1 MSMDVKDFNSRIIGL
16 LIISILITIMFLYK
30 FIYLIPL
37 IFIAVLIFQGNKKI
51 FSYISRHT
59 RQIQTYNIEDGVFYS
74 EKKASA
80 VLIIDD
86 IQMDYKDFTNS
97 NLKSYISSFYKI
109 LDIAKDINI
118 VLKKESFDKN
128 AYVESLSQKMQA
140 LRIMIDSDPSNEKAK
155 RKLELMETIIS
166 RIESGENP
174 FKYEMYIIVN
184 SKDKNSAL
192 ATASMI
198 RQGLEGLGIK
208 TRIATLN
215 EIQELLKDFFR
226 SKLNLNKIVLPT
238 QIPYLTPISIEK
250 KPSNGIIIDG
260 ILLGKDPNNSLVF
273 WNIAKSQNTH
283 LLIVGPTGSGKTEF
297 LIWLSTLLS
306 VIYGGTIILFDI
318 KGDIKHRLSKYK
330 VPFQLINPLFYRLGL
345 LDEYEIP
352 IKIKLLQIEKI
363 LLNSFRLS
371 KFSSSILY
379 TYLNRLIDTSYL
391 KYRIK
396 WKDLEKYLNELNDFQ
411 LKYYLSKLINILSSM
426 EDSELPP
433 LLNGVSE
440 NEINVIDLTL
450 IKSEEIKRLIIYSVL
465 QEVYNK
471 FSLEKI
477 YDIPRVFLVLD
488 EAWTILKNESED
500 YPIVVDLVK
509 RGRGH
514 GISIIMATQNLEDLG
529 DLATIYLDN
538 IGVVVFMNNGDKKFW
553 EEVRRFVNVDDDT
566 LSNNLM
572 FMGRGE
578 ALVRF
583 LGDPRPIVI
592 RLGNLASSSL

>member
-1 MSMDVKDFNSRIIGL
+1 MDVKDFNSRIIGL

-37 IFIAVLIFQGNKKI
+37 IFITVLIFQGNKKI

-74 EKKASA
+74 KKKASA

-260 ILLGKDPNNSLVF
+260 
-273 WNIAKSQNTH
+273 
-283 LLIVGPTGSGKTEF
+283 
-297 LIWLSTLLS
+297 
-306 VIYGGTIILFDI
+306 
-318 KGDIKHRLSKYK
+318 
-330 VPFQLINPLFYRLGL
+330 
-345 LDEYEIP
+345 
-352 IKIKLLQIEKI
+352 
-363 LLNSFRLS
+363 
-371 KFSSSILY
+371 
-379 TYLNRLIDTSYL
+379 
-391 KYRIK
+391 
-396 WKDLEKYLNELNDFQ
+396 
-411 LKYYLSKLINILSSM
+411 
-426 EDSELPP
+426 
-433 LLNGVSE
+433 
-440 NEINVIDLTL
+440 
-450 IKSEEIKRLIIYSVL
+450 
-465 QEVYNK
+465 
-471 FSLEKI
+471 
-477 YDIPRVFLVLD
+477 
-488 EAWTILKNESED
+488 
-500 YPIVVDLVK
+500 
-509 RGRGH
+509 
-514 GISIIMATQNLEDLG
+514 
-529 DLATIYLDN
+529 
-538 IGVVVFMNNGDKKFW
+538 
-553 EEVRRFVNVDDDT
+553 
-566 LSNNLM
+566 
-572 FMGRGE
+572 
-578 ALVRF
+578 
-583 LGDPRPIVI
+583 
-592 RLGNLASSSL
+592 

>member
-1 MSMDVKDFNSRIIGL
+1 M
-16 LIISILITIMFLYK
+16 
-30 FIYLIPL
+30 
-37 IFIAVLIFQGNKKI
+37 
-51 FSYISRHT
+51 
-59 RQIQTYNIEDGVFYS
+59 YNIEDGVFYS

-128 AYVESLSQKMQA
+128 SYVESLSQKMQA

-215 EIQELLKDFFR
+215 EIRELLKDFFR
-226 SKLNLNKIVLPT
+226 SKLNFNKIVLPT

-250 KPSNGIIIDG
+250 KPNNGIIIDG
-260 ILLGKDPNNSLVF
+260 ILLGKDPNNNSLVF
-273 WNIAKSQNTH
+273 WNITKSQNTH

-297 LIWLSTLLS
+297 LIWLSTLLN

-379 TYLNRLIDTSYL
+379 TYLNRLIDTGYL
-391 KYRIK
+391 KYRIM
-396 WKDLEKYLNELNDFQ
+396 WKDLEKYLDELNDFQ
-411 LKYYLSKLINILSSM
+411 LKYYLGKLINILSSM

-433 LLNGVSE
+433 LLHGISE

-450 IKSEEIKRLIIYSVL
+450 IKSEEVKRLIIYSVL
-465 QEVYNK
+465 QEIYNK

-477 YDIPRVFLVLD
+477 YDMSRVFLVLD

-529 DLATIYLDN
+529 DLVNIYLDN

-553 EEVRRFVNVDDDT
+553 EEVRRFVNVDNDT

-592 RLGNLASSSL
+592 RLGNLASSTL

>member
-1 MSMDVKDFNSRIIGL
+1 MDVKDFNSRIIGL

>member
-1 MSMDVKDFNSRIIGL
+1 MDVKDFNSRIIGL
-16 LIISILITIMFLYK
+16 LIISIFITIMFLYK
-30 FIYLIPL
+30 LIYLIPL
-37 IFIAVLIFQGNKKI
+37 IIIAVLMFQSNKKI

-59 RQIQTYNIEDGVFYS
+59 RQIQMYNIEDGVFYS

-128 AYVESLSQKMQA
+128 SYVESLSQKMQA

-215 EIQELLKDFFR
+215 EIRELLKDFFR
-226 SKLNLNKIVLPT
+226 SKLNFNKIVLPT

-250 KPSNGIIIDG
+250 KPNNGIIIDG
-260 ILLGKDPNNSLVF
+260 ILLGKDPNNNSLVF
-273 WNIAKSQNTH
+273 WNITKSQNTH

-297 LIWLSTLLS
+297 LIWLSTLLNM
-306 VIYGGTIILFDI
+306 IYGGTIILFDI

-379 TYLNRLIDTSYL
+379 TYLNRLIDTGYL

-396 WKDLEKYLNELNDFQ
+396 WKDLEKYLDELNDFQ
-411 LKYYLSKLINILSSM
+411 LKYYLGKLINILSSM

-433 LLNGVSE
+433 LLHGISE

-450 IKSEEIKRLIIYSVL
+450 IKSEEVKRLIIYSVL
-465 QEVYNK
+465 QEIYNK

-477 YDIPRVFLVLD
+477 YDMSRVFLVLD

-529 DLATIYLDN
+529 DLVNIYLDN

-553 EEVRRFVNVDDDT
+553 EEVRRFVNVDNDT

-592 RLGNLASSSL
+592 RLGNLASSTL

>member
-1 MSMDVKDFNSRIIGL
+1 MDVKDFNSRIIGL
-16 LIISILITIMFLYK
+16 LIISIFITIMFLYK
-30 FIYLIPL
+30 LIYLIPL
-37 IFIAVLIFQGNKKI
+37 IIIAVLMFQSNKKI

-59 RQIQTYNIEDGVFYS
+59 RQIQMYNIEDGVFYS

-128 AYVESLSQKMQA
+128 SYVESLSQKMQA

-226 SKLNLNKIVLPT
+226 SKLNFNKIVLPT

-250 KPSNGIIIDG
+250 KPNNGIIIDG
-260 ILLGKDPNNSLVF
+260 ILLGKDPNNNSLVF
-273 WNIAKSQNTH
+273 WNITKSQNTH

-297 LIWLSTLLS
+297 LIWLSTLLN

-379 TYLNRLIDTSYL
+379 TYLNRLIDTGYL

-396 WKDLEKYLNELNDFQ
+396 WKDLEKYLDELNDFQ
-411 LKYYLSKLINILSSM
+411 LKYYLGKLINILSSM

-433 LLNGVSE
+433 LLHGISE

-450 IKSEEIKRLIIYSVL
+450 IKSEEVKRLIIYSVL
-465 QEVYNK
+465 QEIYNK

-477 YDIPRVFLVLD
+477 YDMSRVFLVLD

-529 DLATIYLDN
+529 DLVNIYLDN

-553 EEVRRFVNVDDDT
+553 EEVRRFVNVDNDT

-592 RLGNLASSSL
+592 RLGNLASSTL

>member
-1 MSMDVKDFNSRIIGL
+1 MDLKDFNLRIAVL
-16 LIISILITIMFLYK
+16 LLISILIAIMFLYK
-30 FIYLIPL
+30 LIYLIPL
-37 IFIAVLIFQGNKKI
+37 AFIVLLIFQSNKKI
-51 FSYISRHT
+51 ISYISKHT
-59 RQIQTYNIEDGVFYS
+59 RQIQGYNIEDGVFYND
-74 EKKASA
+74 KKASA

-97 NLKSYISSFYKI
+97 NLKSHISSFYKI

-128 AYVESLSQKMQA
+128 TYIESLSQKMQA

-155 RKLELMETIIS
+155 RKLELMQNIIS

-174 FKYEMYIIVN
+174 FRYEMYIIVN
-184 SKDKNSAL
+184 SKDKSSAL

-208 TRIATLN
+208 TRIATSN
-215 EIQELLKDFFR
+215 EIQKLIKDFFR
-226 SKLNLNKIVLPT
+226 SKLNLNKVILPT
-238 QIPYLTPISIEK
+238 QIPYLTPMSLEK
-250 KPSNGIIIDG
+250 KPNNSIIMEG
-260 ILLGKDPNNSLVF
+260 LLLGKDHNNNSLVF
-273 WNIAKSQNTH
+273 WNITKSQNTH

-297 LIWLSTLLS
+297 LIWISTLLNL
-306 VIYGGTIILFDI
+306 IYGGTIILFDI
-318 KGDIKHRLSKYK
+318 KGDIKHRLSRYK

-371 KFSSSILY
+371 KFTSSVLY
-379 TYLNRLIDTSYL
+379 TYLNRLIDNGYL
-391 KYRIK
+391 KYRVK
-396 WKDLEKYLNELNDFQ
+396 WKDLEKYLVEVDDLQ
-411 LKYYLSKLINILSSM
+411 LKYYLIKLINILSSI

-433 LLNGVSE
+433 LLHGISE

-450 IKSEEIKRLIIYSVL
+450 VKNEEIKRLIIYSIL
-465 QEVYNK
+465 QELYNK
-471 FSLEKI
+471 YSLEKV
-477 YDIPRVFLVLD
+477 YDMPRVFLVLD
-488 EAWTILKNESED
+488 EAWTILRNESED

-529 DLATIYLDN
+529 NLANIYLDN

-553 EEVRRFVNVDDDT
+553 EEVRRFVNIDDDT

-572 FMGRGE
+572 FMSRGE

-583 LGDPRPIVI
+583 LGDPRPII
-592 RLGNLASSSL
+592 IKLGNLASSSL

>member
-1 MSMDVKDFNSRIIGL
+1 
-16 LIISILITIMFLYK
+16 MFLYK
-30 FIYLIPL
+30 LIYLIPL
-37 IFIAVLIFQGNKKI
+37 IFIAVLMFQSNKKI

-59 RQIQTYNIEDGVFYS
+59 RQIQMYNIEDGVFYS

-128 AYVESLSQKMQA
+128 SYVESLSQKMQA

-215 EIQELLKDFFR
+215 EIRELLKDFFR
-226 SKLNLNKIVLPT
+226 SKLNFNKIVLPT

-250 KPSNGIIIDG
+250 KPNNGIIIDG
-260 ILLGKDPNNSLVF
+260 ILLGKDPNNNSLVF
-273 WNIAKSQNTH
+273 WNITKSQNTH

-297 LIWLSTLLS
+297 LIWLSTLLN

-379 TYLNRLIDTSYL
+379 TYLNRLIDTGYL
-391 KYRIK
+391 KYRIM
-396 WKDLEKYLNELNDFQ
+396 WKDLEKYLDELNDFQ
-411 LKYYLSKLINILSSM
+411 LKYYLGKLINILSSM

-433 LLNGVSE
+433 LLHGISE

-450 IKSEEIKRLIIYSVL
+450 IKSEEVKRLIIYSVL
-465 QEVYNK
+465 QEIYNK

-477 YDIPRVFLVLD
+477 YDMSRVFLVLD

-529 DLATIYLDN
+529 DLVNIYLDN

-553 EEVRRFVNVDDDT
+553 EEVRRFVNVDNDT

-592 RLGNLASSSL
+592 RLGNLASSTL

>member
-1 MSMDVKDFNSRIIGL
+1 MDVKDFNSRIIGL

-37 IFIAVLIFQGNKKI
+37 IFITVLIFQGNKKI

-74 EKKASA
+74 KKKASA

-260 ILLGKDPNNSLVF
+260 ILLGKDPNNNSLVF

-433 LLNGVSE
+433 LLNGISE

-529 DLATIYLDN
+529 DLANIYLDN

>member
-1 MSMDVKDFNSRIIGL
+1 
-16 LIISILITIMFLYK
+16 MFLYK
-30 FIYLIPL
+30 LIYLIPL
-37 IFIAVLIFQGNKKI
+37 IIIAVLMFQSNKKI

-59 RQIQTYNIEDGVFYS
+59 RQIQMYNIEDGVFYS

-128 AYVESLSQKMQA
+128 SYVESLSQKMQA

-226 SKLNLNKIVLPT
+226 SKLNFNKIVLPT

-250 KPSNGIIIDG
+250 KPNNGIIIDG
-260 ILLGKDPNNSLVF
+260 ILLGKDPNNNSLVF
-273 WNIAKSQNTH
+273 WNITKSQNTH

-297 LIWLSTLLS
+297 LIWLSTLLN

-379 TYLNRLIDTSYL
+379 TYLNRLIDTGYL

-396 WKDLEKYLNELNDFQ
+396 WKDLEKYLDELNDFQ
-411 LKYYLSKLINILSSM
+411 LKYYLGKLINILSSM

-433 LLNGVSE
+433 LLHGISE

-450 IKSEEIKRLIIYSVL
+450 IKSEEVKRLIIYSVL
-465 QEVYNK
+465 QEIYNK

-477 YDIPRVFLVLD
+477 YDMSRVFLVLD

-529 DLATIYLDN
+529 DLVNIYLDN

-553 EEVRRFVNVDDDT
+553 EEVRRFVNVDNDT

-592 RLGNLASSSL
+592 RLGNLASSTL

>member
-1 MSMDVKDFNSRIIGL
+1 MDVKDFNSRIIGL
-16 LIISILITIMFLYK
+16 LIISIFITIMFLYK
-30 FIYLIPL
+30 LIYLIPL
-37 IFIAVLIFQGNKKI
+37 IIIAVLMFQSNKKI

-59 RQIQTYNIEDGVFYS
+59 RQIQMYNIEDGVFYS

-128 AYVESLSQKMQA
+128 SYVESLSQKMQA

-215 EIQELLKDFFR
+215 EIRELLKDFFR
-226 SKLNLNKIVLPT
+226 SKLNFNKIVLPT

-250 KPSNGIIIDG
+250 KPNNGIIIDG
-260 ILLGKDPNNSLVF
+260 ILLGKDPNNNSLVF
-273 WNIAKSQNTH
+273 WNITKSQNTH

-297 LIWLSTLLS
+297 LIWLSTLLN

-379 TYLNRLIDTSYL
+379 TYLNRLIDTGYL

-396 WKDLEKYLNELNDFQ
+396 WKDLEKYLDELNDFQ
-411 LKYYLSKLINILSSM
+411 LKYYLGKLINILSSM

-433 LLNGVSE
+433 LLHGISE

-450 IKSEEIKRLIIYSVL
+450 IKSEEVKRLIIYSVL
-465 QEVYNK
+465 QEIYNK

-477 YDIPRVFLVLD
+477 YDISRVFLVLD

-529 DLATIYLDN
+529 DLVNIYLDN

-553 EEVRRFVNVDDDT
+553 EEVRRFVNVDNDT

-592 RLGNLASSSL
+592 RLGNLASSTL

>member
-1 MSMDVKDFNSRIIGL
+1 MDVKDFNSRIIGL
-16 LIISILITIMFLYK
+16 LIISIFITIMFLYK
-30 FIYLIPL
+30 LIYLIPL
-37 IFIAVLIFQGNKKI
+37 IFIAVLMFQSNKKI

-59 RQIQTYNIEDGVFYS
+59 RQIQMYNIEDGVFYS

-128 AYVESLSQKMQA
+128 SYVESLSQKMQA

-215 EIQELLKDFFR
+215 EIRELLKDFFR
-226 SKLNLNKIVLPT
+226 SKLNFNKIVLPT

-250 KPSNGIIIDG
+250 KPNNGIIIDG
-260 ILLGKDPNNSLVF
+260 ILLGKDPNNNSLVF
-273 WNIAKSQNTH
+273 WNITKSQNTH

-297 LIWLSTLLS
+297 LIWLSTLLN

-379 TYLNRLIDTSYL
+379 TYLNRLIDTGYL
-391 KYRIK
+391 KYRIM
-396 WKDLEKYLNELNDFQ
+396 WKDLEKYLDELNDFQ
-411 LKYYLSKLINILSSM
+411 LKYYLGKLINILSSM

-433 LLNGVSE
+433 LLHGISE

-450 IKSEEIKRLIIYSVL
+450 IKSEEVKRLIIYSVL
-465 QEVYNK
+465 QEIYNK

-477 YDIPRVFLVLD
+477 YDMSRVFLVLD

-529 DLATIYLDN
+529 DLVNIYLDN

-553 EEVRRFVNVDDDT
+553 EEVRRFVNVDNDT

-592 RLGNLASSSL
+592 RLGNLASSTL

>member
-1 MSMDVKDFNSRIIGL
+1 MDVKDFNSRIIGL
-16 LIISILITIMFLYK
+16 LIISIFITIMFLYK
-30 FIYLIPL
+30 LIYLIPL
-37 IFIAVLIFQGNKKI
+37 IFIAVLMFQSNKKI

-59 RQIQTYNIEDGVFYS
+59 RQIQMYNIEDGVFYS

-128 AYVESLSQKMQA
+128 SYVESLSQKMQA

-215 EIQELLKDFFR
+215 EIRELLKDFFR
-226 SKLNLNKIVLPT
+226 SKLNFNKIVLPT

-250 KPSNGIIIDG
+250 KPNNGIIIDG
-260 ILLGKDPNNSLVF
+260 ILLGKDPNNNSLVF
-273 WNIAKSQNTH
+273 WNITKSQNTH

-297 LIWLSTLLS
+297 LIWLSTLLN

-379 TYLNRLIDTSYL
+379 TYLNRLIDTGYL
-391 KYRIK
+391 KYRIM
-396 WKDLEKYLNELNDFQ
+396 WKDLEKYLDELNDFQ
-411 LKYYLSKLINILSSM
+411 LKYYLGKLINILSSM

-433 LLNGVSE
+433 LLHGISE

-450 IKSEEIKRLIIYSVL
+450 IKSEEVKRLIIYSVL
-465 QEVYNK
+465 QEIYNK

-477 YDIPRVFLVLD
+477 YDMSRVFFVLD

-529 DLATIYLDN
+529 DLVNIYLDN

-553 EEVRRFVNVDDDT
+553 EEVRRFVNVDNDT

-592 RLGNLASSSL
+592 RLGNLASSTL

>member
-1 MSMDVKDFNSRIIGL
+1 MDVKDFNSRIIGL
-16 LIISILITIMFLYK
+16 LIISIFITIMFLYK
-30 FIYLIPL
+30 LIYLIPL
-37 IFIAVLIFQGNKKI
+37 IIIAVLMFQSNKKI

-59 RQIQTYNIEDGVFYS
+59 RQIQMYNIEDGVFYS

-128 AYVESLSQKMQA
+128 SYVESLSQKMQA

-215 EIQELLKDFFR
+215 EIRELLKDFFR
-226 SKLNLNKIVLPT
+226 SKLNFNKIVLPT

-250 KPSNGIIIDG
+250 KPNNGIIIDG
-260 ILLGKDPNNSLVF
+260 ILLGKDPNNNSLVF
-273 WNIAKSQNTH
+273 WNITKSQNTH

-297 LIWLSTLLS
+297 LIWLSTLLN

-379 TYLNRLIDTSYL
+379 TYLNRLIDTGYL

-396 WKDLEKYLNELNDFQ
+396 WKDLEKYLDELNDFQ
-411 LKYYLSKLINILSSM
+411 LKYYLGKLINILSSM

-433 LLNGVSE
+433 LLHGISE

-450 IKSEEIKRLIIYSVL
+450 IKSEEVKRLIIYSVL
-465 QEVYNK
+465 QEIYNK
-471 FSLEKI
+471 FSLEK
-477 YDIPRVFLVLD
+477 Y
-488 EAWTILKNESED
+488 
-500 YPIVVDLVK
+500 
-509 RGRGH
+509 
-514 GISIIMATQNLEDLG
+514 M
-529 DLATIYLDN
+529 IYL
-538 IGVVVFMNNGDKKFW
+538 
-553 EEVRRFVNVDDDT
+553 EY
-566 LSNNLM
+566 S
-572 FMGRGE
+572 
-578 ALVRF
+578 
-583 LGDPRPIVI
+583 
-592 RLGNLASSSL
+592 

>member
-1 MSMDVKDFNSRIIGL
+1 MDVKDFNSRIIGL
-16 LIISILITIMFLYK
+16 LIISIFITIMFLYK
-30 FIYLIPL
+30 LIYLIPL
-37 IFIAVLIFQGNKKI
+37 IIIAVLMFQSNKKI

-59 RQIQTYNIEDGVFYS
+59 RQIQMYNIEDGVFYS

-128 AYVESLSQKMQA
+128 SYVESLSQKMQA

-215 EIQELLKDFFR
+215 EIRELLKDFFR
-226 SKLNLNKIVLPT
+226 SKLNFNKIVLPT

-250 KPSNGIIIDG
+250 KPNNGIIIDG
-260 ILLGKDPNNSLVF
+260 ILLGKDPNNNSLVF
-273 WNIAKSQNTH
+273 WNITKSQNTH

-297 LIWLSTLLS
+297 LIWLSTLLN

-379 TYLNRLIDTSYL
+379 TYLNRLIDTGYL

-396 WKDLEKYLNELNDFQ
+396 WKDLEKYLDELNDFQ
-411 LKYYLSKLINILSSM
+411 LKYYLGKLINILSSM

-433 LLNGVSE
+433 LLHGISE

-450 IKSEEIKRLIIYSVL
+450 IKSEEVKRLIIYSVL
-465 QEVYNK
+465 QEIYNK

-477 YDIPRVFLVLD
+477 YDMSRVFLVLD

-529 DLATIYLDN
+529 DLVNIYLDN

-553 EEVRRFVNVDDDT
+553 EEVRRFVNVDNDT

-592 RLGNLASSSL
+592 RLGNLASSTL

>member
-1 MSMDVKDFNSRIIGL
+1 MDVKDFNSRIIGL
-16 LIISILITIMFLYK
+16 LIISIFITIMFLYK
-30 FIYLIPL
+30 LIYLIPL
-37 IFIAVLIFQGNKKI
+37 IFIAVLMFQSNKKI

-59 RQIQTYNIEDGVFYS
+59 RQIQMYNIEDGVFYS

-128 AYVESLSQKMQA
+128 SYVESLSQKMQA

-215 EIQELLKDFFR
+215 EIRELLKDFFR
-226 SKLNLNKIVLPT
+226 SKLNFNKIVLPT

-250 KPSNGIIIDG
+250 KPNNGIIIDG
-260 ILLGKDPNNSLVF
+260 ILLGKDPNNNSLVF
-273 WNIAKSQNTH
+273 WNITKSQNTH

-297 LIWLSTLLS
+297 LIWLSTLLN

-371 KFSSSILY
+371 KFSASILY
-379 TYLNRLIDTSYL
+379 TYLNRLIDTGYL
-391 KYRIK
+391 KYRIM
-396 WKDLEKYLNELNDFQ
+396 WKDLEKYLDELNDFQ
-411 LKYYLSKLINILSSM
+411 LKYYLGKLINILSSM

-433 LLNGVSE
+433 LLHGISE

-450 IKSEEIKRLIIYSVL
+450 IKSEEVKRLIIYSVL
-465 QEVYNK
+465 QEIYNK

-477 YDIPRVFLVLD
+477 YDMSRVFLVLD

-529 DLATIYLDN
+529 DLVNIYLDN

-553 EEVRRFVNVDDDT
+553 EEVRRFVNVDNDT

-592 RLGNLASSSL
+592 RLGNLASSTL